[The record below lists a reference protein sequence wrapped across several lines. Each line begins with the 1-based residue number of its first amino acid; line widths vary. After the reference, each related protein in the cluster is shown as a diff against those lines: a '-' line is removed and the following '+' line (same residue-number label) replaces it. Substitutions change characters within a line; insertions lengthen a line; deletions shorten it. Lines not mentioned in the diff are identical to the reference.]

1 VGLKNNSGLTLFELL
16 ISIAILGILMVGLH
30 QALGTAISAYGN
42 TKNKQELL
50 AQARYTMERMVMF
63 VNETDYIWKPDD
75 VDQEI
80 LRVGERVLDT
90 YNNATHAYDID
101 GDGYLDADND
111 YNGTI
116 NVTLPPD
123 EQLTF
128 SLDKTEASNWK
139 LKEEMPDYSTADYYD
154 TSAGKVICEHI
165 TAFNCSRL
173 SANLVEIELTLNN
186 GKSEVSLKTR
196 ARARLIE

>member
-1 VGLKNNSGLTLFELL
+1 M
-16 ISIAILGILMVGLH
+16 IGLH

-101 GDGYLDADND
+101 GDGYLDADNN

-116 NVTLPPD
+116 NETLPPD

-128 SLDKTEASNWK
+128 SLDKTDASNWK

-154 TSAGKVICEHI
+154 TLPGKVICEYV
-165 TAFNCSRL
+165 TAFKCSRL
-173 SANLVEIELTLNN
+173 STNLVEIELTLSDGNT
-186 GKSEVSLKTR
+186 EVSLKTR
-196 ARARLIE
+196 VKARLIE